1 MVLPSSR
8 STTLSTTSSLNFLQ
22 KRTSPFSLSPEPPS
36 SSGCSSPRQC
46 FPCRVSMPH
55 KCFYYYLVGHLFTL
69 MYDLLNY
76 KEKILSGLKCVFVL
90 KEPST
95 FLFSWSMKDSH
106 HQGTRKR
113 KEQSFLSP
121 FIPSSNQVAL
131 LGALRYLS
139 GNQFGGEGC
148 SLARKQGG
156 GNEKQTPR
164 ALGKRNWEC
173 RGSGTRERRWLMKCW
188 WKSFS
193 TWRRAGVRAWCAPG
207 ESSVGCAPST
217 KPRSHLAPVFILL
230 QVPEYLLCPVSGSF
244 GKEMDACVK
253 MPGRGFPCK
262 KGPSRGPSCGAW
274 LLFGLCSWKLSPVLA
289 QLGYFGHFKLIPI

>member
-1 MVLPSSR
+1 
-8 STTLSTTSSLNFLQ
+8 
-22 KRTSPFSLSPEPPS
+22 
-36 SSGCSSPRQC
+36 
-46 FPCRVSMPH
+46 MPH

-76 KEKILSGLKCVFVL
+76 KEKILSGLKGVFVL
-90 KEPST
+90 KEAST

-113 KEQSFLSP
+113 KERSFISP

-156 GNEKQTPR
+156 GNEKQTLR

-173 RGSGTRERRWLMKCW
+173 HGLGTRERRWLMKCW
-188 WKSFS
+188 WKSFG
-193 TWRRAGVRAWCAPG
+193 TWRRAGVRAWRAAG
-207 ESSVGCAPST
+207 ESSMGCAPST
-217 KPRSHLAPVFILL
+217 EPRSHLAPVLILL
-230 QVPEYLLCPVSGSF
+230 QVPEDLLCLVSGSF
-244 GKEMDACVK
+244 GREMDVCVK
-253 MPGRGFPCK
+253 CLEGGSRARRVPPGVPPAGH
-262 KGPSRGPSCGAW
+262 G
-274 LLFGLCSWKLSPVLA
+274 CSSVLS
-289 QLGYFGHFKLIPI
+289 LIHI